1 MKLKT
6 LCGCISFSEA
16 EYQNGYA
23 ELKAKVH
30 YKTHPTCKG
39 KARSSEVWKAREPIG
54 NKLEIG
60 EEHDPGYDES
70 VPEC

>member
-1 MKLKT
+1 MRLRT

-23 ELKAKVH
+23 GLKAKVH
-30 YKTHPTCKG
+30 YKVNPTCKG
-39 KARSSEVWKAREPIG
+39 KARISEVWKAREPIG